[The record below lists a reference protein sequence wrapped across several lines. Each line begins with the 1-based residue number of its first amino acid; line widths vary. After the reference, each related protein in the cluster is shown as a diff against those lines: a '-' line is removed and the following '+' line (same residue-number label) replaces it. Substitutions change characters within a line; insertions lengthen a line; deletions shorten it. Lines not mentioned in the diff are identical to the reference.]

1 MLQLERQGR
10 ESYTGLSVGF
20 IRSSVKDSNR
30 ETASGKFG
38 TRCLT
43 TRALVDDAEY
53 GGSTVEVRHSGGRR
67 CAAEGGDV
75 MAVTITVAELA
86 EANRIGSTTR
96 EHAEVSRLRDY
107 CVVAIADHLG
117 RRLR

>member
-1 MLQLERQGR
+1 
-10 ESYTGLSVGF
+10 
-20 IRSSVKDSNR
+20 
-30 ETASGKFG
+30 
-38 TRCLT
+38 
-43 TRALVDDAEY
+43 
-53 GGSTVEVRHSGGRR
+53 
-67 CAAEGGDV
+67 

-117 RRLR
+117 DAYEDTPETVVNMATALAVRVLLR